1 VTTTPGG
8 IWLAADYDPNDSAPS
23 TLASLSA
30 YETLDDVQVH
40 RALSLTVSV
49 RRMFDGIQHKKIRC
63 GPVGGDLQLYDG
75 CSLIVATTD
84 CSNSNPIGKL
94 YLEYEIDLISPQVE
108 PSLPIP
114 PNVLF
119 VEPSANQVVTTATPT
134 VVNFDTPLVE
144 GFALVETD
152 GSITLP
158 CGQFKISG
166 VIYVTSSS
174 AGDCNLQVNPS
185 LDGTAVN
192 SFGTRVSATSIASQ
206 VSVPFLTYVRSD
218 GSNVLTIVA
227 DVTAS
232 GTLTVIGPV
241 GSILLIEAL

>member
-30 YETLDDVQVH
+30 YETLEDIQVH

-84 CSNSNPIGKL
+84 CANSDPIGKL
-94 YLEYEIDLISPQVE
+94 YLEYEVDLISPQVE

-114 PNVLF
+114 PNLLYVSM
-119 VEPSANQVVTTATPT
+119 SADQTVTLSTNAIVDLDNPI
-134 VVNFDTPLVE
+134 VE
-144 GFALVETD
+144 GFDLVETD
-152 GSITLP
+152 GAITLP
-158 CGQFKISG
+158 CGQFKVSG
-166 VIYVTSSS
+166 TVYCSAS
-174 AGDCNLQVNPS
+174 AGELDVTVSVL
-185 LDGTAVN
+185 LDGFSLSPSVGMSMSVN
-192 SFGTRVSATSIASQ
+192 SLSFPQAV
-206 VSVPFLTYVRSD
+206 VPFLTYVRSD
-218 GSNVLTIVA
+218 GTNVLSIQVQ
-227 DVTAS
+227 VTGS
-232 GTLTVIGPV
+232 GTLKVVRSGTA
-241 GSILLIEAL
+241 LLLEAL